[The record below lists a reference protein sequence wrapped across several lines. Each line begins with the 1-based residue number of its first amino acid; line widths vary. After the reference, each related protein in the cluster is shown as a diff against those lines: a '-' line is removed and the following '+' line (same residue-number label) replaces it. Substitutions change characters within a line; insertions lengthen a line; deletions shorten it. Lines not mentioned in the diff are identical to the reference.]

1 MSRGEMWPCLV
12 EKAYAKLHGSYDHLS
27 GGVGALTTP
36 LSLIDN
42 LLQFPMEALVDFTGG
57 FPEFYVGPNN
67 GALEELNTDLFA
79 EMKRALE
86 ERPGVLITTCTLIN
100 KNRWSTTARP
110 ARHFKEHVQL
120 FRHLGIA
127 GGHAYTVTGVL
138 GSEEKSSKLPRLLKI
153 RNPWGNTFEW
163 RVSLEPA
170 KRMVNQKCFQ
180 GRWSDDD
187 IRANSSLSWEE
198 QGQLVTGV
206 GEWWMSYEDWASC
219 FTHLTICHPEPE
231 PGERHAGRVEWEE
244 NSRQVGSSS
253 STWSSYPP
261 PPPVQGSWDKESGG
275 SGATDAGL
283 AGLLSNPQFMFE
295 LPKEG
300 THEVGVAFTN

>member
-1 MSRGEMWPCLV
+1 M
-12 EKAYAKLHGSYDHLS
+12 
-27 GGVGALTTP
+27 
-36 LSLIDN
+36 
-42 LLQFPMEALVDFTGG
+42 
-57 FPEFYVGPNN
+57 
-67 GALEELNTDLFA
+67 
-79 EMKRALE
+79 
-86 ERPGVLITTCTLIN
+86 
-100 KNRWSTTARP
+100 
-110 ARHFKEHVQL
+110 
-120 FRHLGIA
+120 
-127 GGHAYTVTGVL
+127 TGVL

-170 KRMVNQKCFQ
+170 KRMANQKCFQ
-180 GRWSDDD
+180 GRWSDED

-206 GEWWMSYEDWASC
+206 GEWWMSYEDWARC

-244 NSRQVGSSS
+244 NSREVGSSS

-283 AGLLSNPQFMFE
+283 AAHF
-295 LPKEG
+295 
-300 THEVGVAFTN
+300 

>member
-1 MSRGEMWPCLV
+1 M
-12 EKAYAKLHGSYDHLS
+12 
-27 GGVGALTTP
+27 
-36 LSLIDN
+36 
-42 LLQFPMEALVDFTGG
+42 
-57 FPEFYVGPNN
+57 
-67 GALEELNTDLFA
+67 
-79 EMKRALE
+79 
-86 ERPGVLITTCTLIN
+86 
-100 KNRWSTTARP
+100 
-110 ARHFKEHVQL
+110 
-120 FRHLGIA
+120 
-127 GGHAYTVTGVL
+127 TGVL

-153 RNPWGNTFEW
+153 RNPWGNSFEW

-170 KRMVNQKCFQ
+170 KRMANQKCFQ
-180 GRWSDDD
+180 GRWSDED

-206 GEWWMSYEDWASC
+206 GEWWMSYEDWARC

-244 NSRQVGSSS
+244 NSREVGSSS

-261 PPPVQGSWDKESGG
+261 PPPVQGIWDKESGG

-300 THEVGVAFTN
+300 THEVGAAFAHYGRT